1 MPPVDQIAFGPD
13 SFLIL
18 YVDDEQANCAA
29 FKAAFR
35 REAEIITASSLEESL
50 ELLKTQPVDLLITD
64 QRMPSGTG
72 LELLLTIRGMYPDV
86 TRVMVTAYGELQL
99 AKTALNE
106 GGIRWFL
113 EKPWD
118 PEELRKIIRQVYREG
133 VDRDLRRI
141 EIYELQRAKRM
152 REATENVH

>member
-1 MPPVDQIAFGPD
+1 
-13 SFLIL
+13 
-18 YVDDEQANCAA
+18 
-29 FKAAFR
+29 
-35 REAEIITASSLEESL
+35 
-50 ELLKTQPVDLLITD
+50 
-64 QRMPSGTG
+64 
-72 LELLLTIRGMYPDV
+72 MYPDV